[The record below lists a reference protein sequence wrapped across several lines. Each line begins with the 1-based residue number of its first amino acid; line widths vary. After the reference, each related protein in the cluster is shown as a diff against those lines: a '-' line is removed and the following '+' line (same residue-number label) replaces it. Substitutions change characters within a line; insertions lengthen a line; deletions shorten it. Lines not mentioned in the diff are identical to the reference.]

1 MTGFDDHPK
10 VVYFFSGKFT
20 LFKFEVQIQ
29 LDHSLENTFGAFF
42 MGSSVG
48 GEDEEVVHID
58 DEPAFCDH
66 IPEGVVHESL
76 ESGGGVGEAEE
87 HDGRFEEAFVGN
99 EGSLPLMSIFD
110 VYVVVAPSNV
120 KLSENLGISEFIDE
134 VGD

>member
-87 HDGRFEEAFVGN
+87 HDGRFEEAFVGD
-99 EGSLPLMSIFD
+99 EGGFPLVSVFD
-110 VYVVVAPSNV
+110 ADVIVAPSDV
-120 KLSENLGISEFIDE
+120 EFGENLCIPEFIDE
-134 VGD
+134 IRD